1 MASSSSHLQENEE
14 HHALLMASSSSPPQ
28 KYAFS
33 GASSSSFYGIE
44 PPHER
49 RKVSES
55 SRLYD
60 VFINHRGPDVKDTL
74 ALELYKSLENLEIR
88 AFLDSKEKVLG
99 DSFPSTIETAIH
111 SAAVHI
117 AIFSKGYAESP
128 WCLTEL
134 VLMLQS
140 KAKIIPVFYGV
151 APSAL
156 RHIEKGVYAKAFIEY
171 ENKKSY
177 IEELEEW
184 KKALQSISFIGGEEF
199 TCNCEKIVS
208 AVQKEV
214 QRMRCLHV
222 AKYPV
227 GLPKLVQHF
236 EKQCID
242 KRVQDFE
249 SQCGIYK
256 QGEGKCKMVGI
267 FGMGGVGKTTLAKE
281 LFNRKRSDYSRSC
294 FLFDVREASEQL
306 DALVISDELN
316 KFGNSL
322 VIVTTRDVKV
332 LINAEITVGYNLKGM
347 DRDDA
352 KELFCWHAFSR
363 SYPSGGYEELVDLFL
378 DVCGGLPLSIQ
389 VLGRHVHGED
399 QNFWE
404 LELKKVKK
412 MLPQD
417 IQKRLR
423 ISIDTLDN
431 EEKQIFMDVACF
443 FIGESKKDAIRVW
456 EGSGWSAQ
464 HTLRRLKDKCLVA
477 EMEDHNF
484 IGHFGHP
491 LEYSREEKFF
501 FENA

>member
-249 SQCGIYK
+249 KNSDENDHPSFPSVEDGTSC
-256 QGEGKCKMVGI
+256 
-267 FGMGGVGKTTLAKE
+267 LS
-281 LFNRKRSDYSRSC
+281 NRFARSDNWS
-294 FLFDVREASEQL
+294 FLIVLDDIDHQEQL